1 MPPSP
6 AASLV
11 LDDDDEDTKNK
22 IRIQD
27 QLREVVRVQKNKL
40 KDKGF
45 SYVYMVIASNQ
56 QQHFYKNI
64 LTFRPLEYDSDYLY
78 KNNLNMKFNVTNKRW
93 EPLPFSQLSNTLT
106 VTKTHFMMKM

>member
-11 LDDDDEDTKNK
+11 LDDDDDEDTGNE

-56 QQHFYKNI
+56 QEHFYKNI
-64 LTFRPLEYDSDYLY
+64 LTFRPLEYDSD
-78 KNNLNMKFNVTNKRW
+78 
-93 EPLPFSQLSNTLT
+93 
-106 VTKTHFMMKM
+106 